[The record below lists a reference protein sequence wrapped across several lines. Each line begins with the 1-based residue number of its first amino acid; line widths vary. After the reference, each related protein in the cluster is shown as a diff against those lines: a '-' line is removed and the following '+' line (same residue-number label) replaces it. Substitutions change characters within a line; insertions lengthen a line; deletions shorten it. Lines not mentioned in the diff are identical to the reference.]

1 MHEQKRGIMVLL
13 AFLMAALVVISGG
26 ISCGCS
32 APSQV
37 IEDITPEEA
46 YALLQDNKDNPD
58 FVILDVQSSGEYAEK
73 HLENAIHI
81 PFYSS
86 YFNSEVKKLDR
97 NKTYLVYGRIGACGQ
112 SASRQMKKLGFR
124 EVYSLSQ
131 GGLFQW
137 EKKGFPVVVE

>member
-1 MHEQKRGIMVLL
+1 MHKQKRGIQALL
-13 AFLMAALVVISGG
+13 AFLIALLIVVSGC
-26 ISCGCS
+26 ISCGGT
-32 APSQV
+32 APSQI

-58 FVILDVQSSGEYAEK
+58 FVILDVQSSDEYAEK

-81 PFYSS
+81 PFYST
-86 YFNSEVKKLDR
+86 YFNSEVSKLDM

-124 EVYSLSQ
+124 YIYSISQ

-137 EKKGFPVVVE
+137 EKKGFPVVE